1 MIMAI
6 RHILILGGG
15 FGPEMNRMKR
25 SLAGLVLWL
34 ACFALAALPGCRAK
48 EAPNTGF
55 TTADLMDHDPT
66 LPFHKGWLKPGFD
79 YRDYKKLYVAD
90 VNTDYMLKQTNWQKG
105 ERKAQIQRDVKELAV
120 YAKQSIEKAF
130 REDPKHLYQVL
141 DAPTADPD
149 ALVFEMAITEI
160 VPSKVVLN
168 VLEYA
173 PFWVGTGISAVRAV
187 ARDQSSTAFEA
198 RLRVASTH
206 EIVAMS
212 ADRQV
217 QQFAPVSVRGLTWY
231 SHVKAILD
239 LWSKKFVE
247 AANRK
252 PGERVKAIDTFTLR
266 PW

>member
-1 MIMAI
+1 MAM
-6 RHILILGGG
+6 RRVLIIGGG
-15 FGPEMNRMKR
+15 FGPEVNRMKR
-25 SLAGLVLWL
+25 SVAGLVLSL
-34 ACFALAALPGCRAK
+34 ACAALAVLSGCRAK

-66 LPFHKGWLKPGFD
+66 LPFHKVWLKPGFD
-79 YRDYKKLYVAD
+79 YRDYRKLYVAD
-90 VNTDYMLKQTNWQKG
+90 VNTDYMLKQTDWQKG
-105 ERKAQIQRDVKELAV
+105 ERKAQIERDVKELAV
-120 YAKQSIEKAF
+120 YARRSIEKAF

-141 DAPTADPD
+141 DAPTTDPD
-149 ALVFEMAITEI
+149 ALVFELAITQI

-173 PFWVGTGISAVRAV
+173 PFWIGTGISAVRAV
-187 ARDQSSTAFEA
+187 GGDQSSAAFEA

-212 ADRQV
+212 ADREV

-231 SHVKAILD
+231 SHAKAILD

-247 AANRK
+247 VANRK
-252 PGERVKAIDTFTLR
+252 PGERVKAIDTFTLK

>member
-1 MIMAI
+1 MAM
-6 RHILILGGG
+6 RRILIIGGG
-15 FGPEMNRMKR
+15 FGLEAKR
-25 SLAGLVLWL
+25 IRRSFAGLLLWL
-34 ACFALAALPGCRAK
+34 ACAAFAALPGCRAK

-55 TTADLMDHDPT
+55 TTAELMNHDPT

-79 YRDYKKLYVAD
+79 FRDYKKLYVGD
-90 VNTDYMLKQTNWQKG
+90 VNTDYMLKQTDWQKG
-105 ERKAQIQRDVKELAV
+105 ERKSQIEQDVKELAV
-120 YAKQSIEKAF
+120 YAKRSIEKAF

-141 DAPTADPD
+141 DAPTSDLD

-168 VLEYA
+168 ALELA
-173 PFWVGTGISAVRAV
+173 PFWIGTGVSAVRA
-187 ARDQSSTAFEA
+187 AGGDRSSAAFEA

-212 ADRQV
+212 ADREV

-231 SHVKAILD
+231 SHAKAIID
-239 LWSKKFVE
+239 LWSNKFVE
-247 AANRK
+247 VANRK
-252 PGERVKAIDTFTLR
+252 PGERVKAIDTVTLK

>member
-1 MIMAI
+1 
-6 RHILILGGG
+6 
-15 FGPEMNRMKR
+15 MKQ

-34 ACFALAALPGCRAK
+34 ACAALAGLSGCRAK

-55 TTADLMDHDPT
+55 TTAQLMDHDPT
-66 LPFHKGWLKPGFD
+66 LPFHKAWLKPGFD
-79 YRDYKKLYVAD
+79 YRDYRKLYVAD
-90 VNTDYMLKQTNWQKG
+90 VNTDYMLKQTDWQKG
-105 ERKAQIQRDVKELAV
+105 ERKAQIERDVNELAV
-120 YAKQSIEKAF
+120 YARRSIEKAF

-141 DAPTADPD
+141 DAPTTDPD
-149 ALVFEMAITEI
+149 ALVFEMAITQI
-160 VPSKVVLN
+160 VPSKVALN

-187 ARDQSSTAFEA
+187 GGDQSSAAFEA

-206 EIVAMS
+206 EIVATY
-212 ADRQV
+212 ADREA

-231 SHVKAILD
+231 SHARAILD

-247 AANRK
+247 VANHK
-252 PGERVKAIDTFTLR
+252 PGERVKPIDTFTLK